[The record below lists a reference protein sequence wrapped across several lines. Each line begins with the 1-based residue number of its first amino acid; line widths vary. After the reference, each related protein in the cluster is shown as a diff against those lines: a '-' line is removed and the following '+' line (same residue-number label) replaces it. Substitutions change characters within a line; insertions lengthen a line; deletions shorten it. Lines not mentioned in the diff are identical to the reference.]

1 MKKVIAGILFL
12 MPTIGLTQGPPAMN
26 DQQMQQMMAQME
38 EMQKCMQQVDQARME
53 ELGQRA
59 DEMDAKVKALCAEG
73 KRDEAQE
80 LALQFGEEMMD
91 DPDMTI
97 MRKCAENAPAMIQG
111 MPQAEDPE
119 ELSKRHVCDN

>member
-1 MKKVIAGILFL
+1 MKWVVICVVLL
-12 MPTIGLTQGPPAMN
+12 MPVSVLAQNYPAM
-26 DQQMQQMMAQME
+26 DQQQMQAMMGQMQ

-73 KRDEAQE
+73 KRDEAQDVAME
-80 LALQFGEEMMD
+80 FGEEMMA

-97 MRKCAENAPAMIQG
+97 MRKCSENAPAMMQG
-111 MPQAEDPE
+111 MPQVEGPE
-119 ELSKRHVCDN
+119 ELSQRHVCDG

>member
-1 MKKVIAGILFL
+1 MKRVMLPALFL
-12 MPTIGLTQGPPAMN
+12 MPVMAFAQNGQPV
-26 DQQMQQMMAQME
+26 DQQQMQQMMAQMQ
-38 EMQKCMQQVDQARME
+38 EMQKCMQQVDQSRME
-53 ELGQRA
+53 ELGKRA

-80 LALQFGEEMMD
+80 TAMAFGEEMMS

-97 MRKCAENAPAMIQG
+97 MRKCAENAPAMVQG

-119 ELSKRHVCDN
+119 ELSKRHVCDE

>member
-1 MKKVIAGILFL
+1 MKRVMLSALFL
-12 MPTIGLTQGPPAMN
+12 IPLMALAQNGQPMDQ
-26 DQQMQQMMAQME
+26 QQMQQMMAQME

-53 ELGQRA
+53 ELGRRA
-59 DEMDAKVKALCAEG
+59 DEMDAKIKALCAEG

-80 LALQFGEEMMD
+80 VAMTFGEEMMD

-97 MRKCAENAPAMIQG
+97 MRKCAENAPAMMQG

>member
-1 MKKVIAGILFL
+1 MKQVMICTLFL
-12 MPTIGLTQGPPAMN
+12 VPTITFAQNPQAM
-26 DQQMQQMMAQME
+26 DQQQMQAMMVQME

-59 DEMDAKVKALCAEG
+59 DEMDAKIKALCAEG

-80 LALQFGEEMMD
+80 VAMEFGEEMMD

-97 MRKCAENAPAMIQG
+97 MRKCAEKAPTMMQS
-111 MPQAEDPE
+111 MPQAESPE
-119 ELSKRHVCDN
+119 ELSKRHVCDE